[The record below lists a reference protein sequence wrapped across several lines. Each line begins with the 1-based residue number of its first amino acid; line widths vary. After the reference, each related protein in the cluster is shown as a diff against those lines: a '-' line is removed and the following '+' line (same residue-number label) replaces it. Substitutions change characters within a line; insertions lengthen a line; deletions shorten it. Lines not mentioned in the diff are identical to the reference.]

1 MIVAGHDR
9 DVAVR
14 YACVQPAI
22 GYVSEHPTGIAV
34 VVAAAVVGA
43 VVPVIRGGVAPGPIG
58 IPKASVEAHREPWT
72 VRPIRIVVRPPRVD
86 PPRVEPTCAGP
97 EGPSG
102 HDTWRRVA
110 DRTSTVS
117 APATPGWLRARL
129 GDRPCGTRRH
139 ANEGGNDFFVI
150 HDQAHEPGR
159 GGH

>member
-34 VVAAAVVGA
+34 VVAAVVGA
-43 VVPVIRGGVAPGPIG
+43 VVPVVRVSVAPVPIG
-58 IPKASVEAHREPWT
+58 IPKASVEAHRVPWT
-72 VRPIRIVVRPPRVD
+72 VRTIRIVVRPPRVD

-102 HDTWRRVA
+102 HDTRRRVA
-110 DRTSTVS
+110 DRTSSVS
-117 APATPGWLRARL
+117 APATPRWLRARV
-129 GDRPCGTRRH
+129 GDRHCGTRRD
-139 ANEGGNDFFVI
+139 ADES
-150 HDQAHEPGR
+150 
-159 GGH
+159 